1 MGYNNL
7 STMKPPPT
15 EAERRK
21 GVVPLLLP
29 LPRWEILKPG
39 DVFRV
44 FEDGGLL
51 ISPLFPDLGNPQID
65 DLGGKPD
72 LRQSIRGLGTGLRIS
87 VPVLNLHK
95 TRLNDPHLSFLG
107 TNDHPGDYRSSG
119 CTGCH
124 TIYAND
130 RDPWNSGPYA
140 EFGNGGLSATKESHD
155 PQKRAGAPHSP
166 RADAS
171 HSYKS
176 VYGVPYAPA
185 ERLRQSVSGIS
196 DVGLRDGW
204 GSDVAQGSQ
213 KS

>member
-1 MGYNNL
+1 
-7 STMKPPPT
+7 MKPPPT

-21 GVVPLLLP
+21 GVVPVLLP

-51 ISPLFPDLGNPQID
+51 ISPLFPDLGNPPID

-72 LRQSIRGLGTGLRIS
+72 IRQSIRGLGTGLRIS

-119 CTGCH
+119 CTACH

-140 EFGNGGLSATKESHD
+140 EFGNGGRSATKD
-155 PQKRAGAPHSP
+155 PTIPKNEPGHPIRHELTRAIPTSQCMVCHMHQPNVFVNPFLGYQMW
-166 RADAS
+166 D
-171 HSYKS
+171 Y
-176 VYGVPYAPA
+176 
-185 ERLRQSVSGIS
+185 ET
-196 DVGLRDGW
+196 DG